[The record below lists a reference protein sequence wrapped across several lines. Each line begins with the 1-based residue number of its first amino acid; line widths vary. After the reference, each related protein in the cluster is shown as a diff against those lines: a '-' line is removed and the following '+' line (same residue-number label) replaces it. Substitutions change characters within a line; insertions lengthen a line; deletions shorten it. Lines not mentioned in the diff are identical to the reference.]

1 VLWPAGVVDCLP
13 RHCRTDWN
21 LGPAK
26 GPHESSRIKHVQ
38 LRPWVTLAMS
48 WPRWRQAQ
56 ARYVVPK
63 RWSILSRKL
72 CWRLSIMVKTPVR
85 YWLERIWKL
94 RIQHHRQKCPFTIL
108 HWFFS
113 PTTKQLQLKHLTGRH
128 TKIKDPD
135 CWTTLSIAK
144 SSSSS
149 NPPTVSKAREPRAP
163 SKTNHEGDVRYLY
176 IYTIIVVYY
185 IYHYYYHCSYYNHYY
200 YFMIITSSSSNS
212 SR

>member
-1 VLWPAGVVDCLP
+1 MLWPAGVVDCLP

-56 ARYVVPK
+56 ARYIVPK

-72 CWRLSIMVKTPVR
+72 CWRLSIMVKTPAR

-108 HWFFS
+108 HWFFFADNQATS
-113 PTTKQLQLKHLTGRH
+113 AQASHR
-128 TKIKDPD
+128 
-135 CWTTLSIAK
+135 
-144 SSSSS
+144 
-149 NPPTVSKAREPRAP
+149 
-163 SKTNHEGDVRYLY
+163 KTYQDQGSRLLDYPVHCQV
-176 IYTIIVVYY
+176 IVV
-185 IYHYYYHCSYYNHYY
+185 IQP
-200 YFMIITSSSSNS
+200 SNCIQS
-212 SR
+212 